1 MIEVDCGCCIRL
13 MDTNGRAFEV
23 RLKYWEWTSGES
35 LVEEGIHAKSVGEEG
50 LDMFKEEK

>member
-1 MIEVDCGCCIRL
+1 MEVDCGCCIRL
-13 MDTNGRAFEV
+13 MDTSGRAFEV
-23 RLKYWEWTSGES
+23 RLKYWEWTSRES